1 MQVSDILEQ
10 KGSRVVAVGS
20 DTSAADIAVVLK
32 NEGIGAVVVK
42 NDQEGMMGIVSERDI
57 VHAIA
62 ERGDGALSL
71 NAKDLMS
78 GSVVT
83 CAPESSSTDI
93 MEQMT
98 ESSIRHLPVT
108 VDGSLVGII
117 SVSDVVRAVNGEL
130 SWMAKTL
137 GDQVASQAG
146 WATDED

>member
-1 MQVSDILEQ
+1 MQVSEILES
-10 KGSRVVAVGS
+10 KGNRVVAVGS
-20 DTSAADIAVVLK
+20 GASAADIAMVLK

-42 NDQEGMMGIVSERDI
+42 DGQEDMMGIVSERDI

-62 ERGDGALSL
+62 ERGNGALGL

-83 CAPESSSTDI
+83 CSPESSSTDV
-93 MEQMT
+93 MDQMT
-98 ESSIRHLPVT
+98 ESRIRHLPVT
-108 VDGSLVGII
+108 ADGSLIGII
-117 SVSDVVRAVNGEL
+117 SVSDVVKAVNGEL

-137 GDQVASQAG
+137 GDQVVSQAG

>member
-1 MQVSDILEQ
+1 M
-10 KGSRVVAVGS
+10 VAVGS